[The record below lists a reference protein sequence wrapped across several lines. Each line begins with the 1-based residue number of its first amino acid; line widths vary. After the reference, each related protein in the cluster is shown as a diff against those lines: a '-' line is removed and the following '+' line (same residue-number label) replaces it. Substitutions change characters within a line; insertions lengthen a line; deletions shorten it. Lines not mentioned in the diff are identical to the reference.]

1 METQQDHGMGLAC
14 WGSFVTPFLRATV
27 GVAAAT
33 FLPEA
38 KKDQKSL
45 HLRLAR
51 LAEVPLA
58 MKQDKAFNP
67 FHISYLGPTRI
78 AKPPD
83 PIPDR
88 VEKLGGLG
96 CSDLARF

>member
-1 METQQDHGMGLAC
+1 METQQDHGMRLAC
-14 WGSFVTPFLRATV
+14 WGSFVTPYLRAT
-27 GVAAAT
+27 GCVAAAT

-45 HLRLAR
+45 HLRLAH

-67 FHISYLGPTRI
+67 SHISNFGPTRI
-78 AKPPD
+78 AKSPD

-88 VEKLGGLG
+88 V
-96 CSDLARF
+96 